1 MNVSID
7 VYEGIVKLN
16 RRGLDEA
23 IDALD
28 FNRMHQCFNRLTHA
42 LEQIEIYERESAPV
56 YCGDHLVTIGE
67 CGCKL

>member
-42 LEQIEIYERESAPV
+42 LEQIEIYQRESAPV

>member
-1 MNVSID
+1 MNISIE

>member
-1 MNVSID
+1 MDIFIE

-42 LEQIEIYERESAPV
+42 LEQIEIYQRESAPV